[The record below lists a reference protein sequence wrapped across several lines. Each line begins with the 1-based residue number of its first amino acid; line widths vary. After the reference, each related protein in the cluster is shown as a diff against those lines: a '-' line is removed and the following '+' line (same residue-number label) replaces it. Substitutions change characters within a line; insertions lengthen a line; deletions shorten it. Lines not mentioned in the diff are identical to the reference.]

1 MEIAFADAELRDIV
15 ATSLTMRM
23 VYANFADY
31 WEPVAG
37 AQGPVGDYV
46 KQLDSGS
53 LAALAD
59 AVKDAYLAGRPD
71 GPRSMTATAWAAK
84 GRV

>member
-1 MEIAFADAELRDIV
+1 
-15 ATSLTMRM
+15 MRM
-23 VYANFADY
+23 VYENFADY
-31 WEPVAG
+31 WEPIAQ

-46 KQLDSGS
+46 KRLDAPS
-53 LAALAD
+53 LAALAG
-59 AVKDAYLAGRPD
+59 AAERAFLAGRPD